1 MAYKTLSTII
11 TSETGLR
18 DAVNAAVS
26 FSRQHDAHLDVC
38 CLGVD
43 NTQAAGFYAGAPAM
57 IYQEALDQA
66 REVAEALEA
75 QARAVLN
82 NTDVR
87 WGTDSAVVTLGGLGA
102 YVGLRA
108 RFSDLVIVA
117 QPYGSDR
124 GINDEAVIEAALFDG
139 QAAVLVLPEGMDRIA
154 AFDRIVLA
162 WNQSNEA
169 LRAARRS
176 LPLLKAADQVNIVV
190 IDPPTHGPERSE
202 PGGLLTRMLARHGVR
217 AEVSVLARTMPSV
230 SETLQRHVTDQDA
243 DLLVMG
249 AYGHSRLREAILGG
263 ATRDMLEGAKVPV
276 FMAH

>member
-18 DAVNAAVS
+18 DTVNAAVS

>member
-1 MAYKTLSTII
+1 MPYKSLTMFLAAEPGMREAI
-11 TSETGLR
+11 E
-18 DAVNAAVS
+18 AAVS
-26 FSRQHDAHLDVC
+26 FARRHDAHFDVC

-66 REVAEALEA
+66 RTEAEALEA
-75 QARAVLN
+75 KARAQLRN
-82 NTDVR
+82 ADIR
-87 WGTDSAVVTLGGLGA
+87 WSTDSAVVTLGGVA
-102 YVGLRA
+102 SYVGLKA
-108 RFSDLVIVA
+108 RFSDLVLMPR
-117 QPYGSDR
+117 PYGDQR
-124 GINDEAVIEAALFDG
+124 GINDEAMIESALFDG
-139 QAAVLVLPEGMDRIA
+139 QAAVMVLPEGLDRID

-162 WNQSNEA
+162 WNQSNES

-176 LPLLKAADQVNIVV
+176 LPLLKAADHVSIAI
-190 IDPPTHGPERSE
+190 IDPPTHGPERSD
-202 PGGLLTRMLARHGVR
+202 PGGLLTQMLSRHGVR

-230 SETLQRHVTDQDA
+230 SDTLMRHMDDQQA

-263 ATRDMLEGAKVPV
+263 ATRDMLEKLKTPV

>member
-1 MAYKTLSTII
+1 VAYKTLSTII

-162 WNQSNEA
+162 WNQSNES

>member
-1 MAYKTLSTII
+1 MGYRTLTTII
-11 TSETGLR
+11 ASDTGLR
-18 DAVNAAVS
+18 DTVNAAIS
-26 FSRQHDAHLDVC
+26 FARQHDAHLDVC

-66 REVAEALEA
+66 RAVAEALEA
-75 QARAVLN
+75 QARDILRNA
-82 NTDVR
+82 DVR

-108 RFSDLVIVA
+108 RFSDLVILPR
-117 QPYGSDR
+117 PYGHDR

-139 QAAVLVLPEGMDRIA
+139 QAAVLVLPEGLDRIA
-154 AFDRIVLA
+154 AFERIVLA

-190 IDPPTHGPERSE
+190 IDPPTHGPERSD
-202 PGGLLTRMLARHGVR
+202 PGGLLTQMLARHGVR

-263 ATRDMLEGAKVPV
+263 ATRDMLEGLKRPV

>member
-1 MAYKTLSTII
+1 VAYKTLSTII

-18 DAVNAAVS
+18 DAVNAAVG

-162 WNQSNEA
+162 WNQSNES

-230 SETLQRHVTDQDA
+230 SGTLQRHVTDQDA